1 MSLDP
6 KTVWK
11 KAAAR
16 AAASTPNVAS
26 GAAMLAVS
34 AALWNPLPLVLWGLG
49 SAAWVLFASTSPVYT
64 RRVLDEDRRATE
76 RQAESEREALRA
88 KVETI
93 LAWQPYASW
102 QHAGLLPDYLQTFG
116 RLVDVR
122 ERVSH
127 LLAERKED
135 YLAGLGIQSQLTYL
149 LTAYLQFVQ
158 ARLALLQTLLDFR
171 PMSAAKAAGQAA
183 AQSTAAQSTAP
194 QAAAP
199 SPAAASPRLEGAFA
213 GAFDPHLPP
222 GGRAPYEDAAA
233 PEHTP
238 YSPHTPQGA
247 HGAAARGSRAGMAA
261 GAPGQPSPMTPITQ
275 RIAGA
280 HPGQAATAPGR
291 FRSAGSAASAGMSAI
306 PAPPAPALPAALPDV
321 TALLADLDRRIA
333 ELHDLATREPATAKT
348 REWHAGILEK
358 QQELLRDCASRDQ
371 QLVAQLTAVPDAFD
385 VIAGRISAAQFDAA
399 ELAAYTGGV
408 VEQIE
413 ETEKFVHTLRP
424 VTDQLLAAGTA
435 PAASAAPAAAPPP
448 SSRIGTA

>member
-16 AAASTPNVAS
+16 AATTTPNVVG

-49 SAAWVLFASTSPVYT
+49 SAAWVLFASTSPKYT
-64 RRVLDEDRRATE
+64 RRVLDEDRRAAD
-76 RQAESEREALRA
+76 QAADREREALRA
-88 KVETI
+88 KVQSI

-102 QHAGLLPDYLQTFG
+102 VSAGLLPDYLHVFG
-116 RLVDVR
+116 RLVEVR
-122 ERVSH
+122 DRVAY

-149 LTAYLQFVQ
+149 LTAFLQFVQ

-171 PMSAAKAAGQAA
+171 PGGGAHEDGGGGGGGHV
-183 AQSTAAQSTAP
+183 TAA
-194 QAAAP
+194 AAAP
-199 SPAAASPRLEGAFA
+199 SRLGGSFA
-213 GAFDPHLPP
+213 GA
-222 GGRAPYEDAAA
+222 AAA
-233 PEHTP
+233 GGPAPT
-238 YSPHTPQGA
+238 
-247 HGAAARGSRAGMAA
+247 AA
-261 GAPGQPSPMTPITQ
+261 GAPQRLGGPDPRGDQRGHPFRTAPAQPSPMTPITQ
-275 RIAGA
+275 RTASGGGGGGAGA
-280 HPGQAATAPGR
+280 GGRAAIGSRAAEAAA
-291 FRSAGSAASAGMSAI
+291 AG
-306 PAPPAPALPAALPDV
+306 LPDV
-321 TALLADLDRRIA
+321 AALIADLDQRIA
-333 ELHDLATREPATAKT
+333 ALHDLVAREPATTKT
-348 REWHAGILEK
+348 REWHIGILQK

-413 ETEKFVHTLRP
+413 ETEKFVQTMRP
-424 VTDQLLAAGTA
+424 VTDELLSG
-435 PAASAAPAAAPPP
+435 APAAAP
-448 SSRIGTA
+448 SRVGTA